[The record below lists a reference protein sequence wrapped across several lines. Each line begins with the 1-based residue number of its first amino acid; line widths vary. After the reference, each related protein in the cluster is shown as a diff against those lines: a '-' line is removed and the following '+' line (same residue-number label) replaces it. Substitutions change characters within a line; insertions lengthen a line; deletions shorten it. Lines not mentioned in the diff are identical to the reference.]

1 VSSQFEFVHN
11 ENIKLFRKQLAETT
25 DPEKR
30 RMLSRLLANE
40 EANCEQQ
47 SASADQSSDLNTQK
61 RQMG

>member
-47 SASADQSSDLNTQK
+47 SASADQSSDLTQK

>member
-1 VSSQFEFVHN
+1 MSSLFEFVHN

-30 RMLSRLLANE
+30 RMLLRLLANE
-40 EANCEQQ
+40 EANWEQQ